1 MQRTFLLTW
10 SIPSKVKL
18 KDDMKQHKR
27 KLRQLIKDGME
38 DSRRAAG
45 TISPRRRNDPTQHLP
60 DALKPSVIDGLKR
73 DARLW
78 KEHYDKARSKNRE
91 LDKEIED
98 LEYKLEHVTHQRNT
112 VGEYARRLG
121 QLLPVETVA
130 KIASEVMSMDGM
142 SGDSFEVKHAIKPGP
157 ARCPECRTTHGH
169 SLGCSRRE
177 KEADQLA

>member
-1 MQRTFLLTW
+1 MRN
-10 SIPSKVKL
+10 
-18 KDDMKQHKR
+18 
-27 KLRQLIKDGME
+27 
-38 DSRRAAG
+38 
-45 TISPRRRNDPTQHLP
+45 RRRENPAQNLP
-60 DALKPSVIDGLKR
+60 DVLKQCVIDGLKKERSELKR
-73 DARLW
+73 DSRLW
-78 KEHYDKARSKNRE
+78 KEHYEKARSKNRE
-91 LDKEIED
+91 LDKEIAD
-98 LEYKLEHVTHQRNT
+98 LEYQLEHVTHQRNT